1 MKTDNNDLEE
11 LKKYIGKEV
20 RIKIK
25 DNRVIEG
32 EFQCIDR
39 ELNFIIGKDLPLSLY
54 FILHTKCLYLS
65 LFCYCIWLLG
75 GAIEMHGLGII
86 HSIIS
91 LLLNQ
96 SNVISRWKWC

>member
-25 DNRVIEG
+25 DDRVIEG

-39 ELNFIIGKDLPLSLY
+39 ELNFIIGKKD
-54 FILHTKCLYLS
+54 
-65 LFCYCIWLLG
+65 
-75 GAIEMHGLGII
+75 
-86 HSIIS
+86 
-91 LLLNQ
+91 
-96 SNVISRWKWC
+96 

>member
-11 LKKYIGKEV
+11 LKKHIGKEV

-39 ELNFIIGKDLPLSLY
+39 ELNFIIGKRINNYL
-54 FILHTKCLYLS
+54 FISSCTPNAYTFLS
-65 LFCYCIWLLG
+65 LFYYCI
-75 GAIEMHGLGII
+75 
-86 HSIIS
+86 
-91 LLLNQ
+91 
-96 SNVISRWKWC
+96 